1 MGYLSIQPDAEM
13 HTSILW
19 KVKVGG
25 LERFLWPPMCLK
37 ANESYPTNEVDHVIP
52 GVSLGSRALGLF
64 SVVFYPPLTAGPL
77 MPNLE
82 DRMSET
88 ASYQLT
94 LPLIYGQV

>member
-1 MGYLSIQPDAEM
+1 MEYLSIQPDAEM

-19 KVKVGG
+19 KVKVEG
-25 LERFLWPPMCLK
+25 LERFLWCVWKQTK
-37 ANESYPTNEVDHVIP
+37 ADEVDHVIP

-64 SVVFYPPLTAGPL
+64 SVVFYPPLTGAL